1 MEFKINNKKKILNL
15 GFLEKGFYKDN
26 YSNRKLGRVGMPY
39 KTSDKKETSNKEE
52 KRVDTSKIKNS
63 KLLSISKKSEI
74 IKTATNSQIDSFI
87 DKMGLDIDKSKT
99 LAEKKCKLVKEIID
113 YAELEGTNKEIGSS
127 IDEILEDSD
136 GFEPELA
143 HKDKLNKI
151 ISDIDIFKDIKE
163 SILNK
168 FIKDNDYKI
177 DLKSSIE
184 DKKRGIVDTI
194 IKTSELKGTNK
205 EVSEQLQEILEEGF
219 SEL

>member
-39 KTSDKKETSNKEE
+39 KTSNKEE
-52 KRVDTSKIKNS
+52 KRVDIS
-63 KLLSISKKSEI
+63 KLKNPKLISISKKSEI

-99 LAEKKCKLVKEIID
+99 LAEKKCQLVKEIID

-143 HKDKLNKI
+143 HKDKLDKI

-163 SILNK
+163 STLDK
-168 FIKDNDYKI
+168 FIKNNDYKI
-177 DLKSSIE
+177 NLKSSIE
-184 DKKRGIVDTI
+184 DKKRGIIDTI
-194 IKTSELKGTNK
+194 IETSELKGTNK

>member
-39 KTSDKKETSNKEE
+39 KTSNKKENNKEE
-52 KRVDTSKIKNS
+52 KRVDIS
-63 KLLSISKKSEI
+63 KLKNPKLISISKKSEI

-99 LAEKKCKLVKEIID
+99 LAEKKCQLVKEIID

-163 SILNK
+163 FILNK

>member
-1 MEFKINNKKKILNL
+1 MDEIKERESKIKDNKNIQFPLKNGKVSEKELKDFLLNRYPNNKK
-15 GFLEKGFYKDN
+15 E
-26 YSNRKLGRVGMPY
+26 
-39 KTSDKKETSNKEE
+39 
-52 KRVDTSKIKNS
+52 
-63 KLLSISKKSEI
+63 
-74 IKTATNSQIDSFI
+74 IDSFI

-143 HKDKLNKI
+143 HKDKLDKI

-163 SILNK
+163 STLDK
-168 FIKDNDYKI
+168 FIKNNDYKI
-177 DLKSSIE
+177 NLKSSIE
-184 DKKRGIVDTI
+184 DKKRGIIDTI
-194 IKTSELKGTNK
+194 IETSELKGTNK